1 MLSQKYRI
9 ALQWQIGYRSH
20 MKIEEL
26 TPEALKLPTRDR
38 VLLASSLWDSI
49 EDPYDLT
56 VSLGDEEAIALAMKR
71 DAEIESGEVK
81 ALSHTELM
89 KRLDR

>member
-1 MLSQKYRI
+1 
-9 ALQWQIGYRSH
+9 

-26 TPEALKLPTRDR
+26 APEALKLPTRDR

-49 EDPYDLT
+49 EDPYDLA
-56 VSLGDEEAIALAMKR
+56 VSFGDEEAISLAMAR

-81 ALSHTELM
+81 AISHTELM
-89 KRLDR
+89 KLLEK